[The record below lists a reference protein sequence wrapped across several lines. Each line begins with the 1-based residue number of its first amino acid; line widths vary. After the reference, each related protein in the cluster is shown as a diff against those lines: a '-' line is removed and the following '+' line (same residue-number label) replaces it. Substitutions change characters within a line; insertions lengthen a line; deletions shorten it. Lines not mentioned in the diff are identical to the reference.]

1 MPSSMT
7 PNRRPTVTPPHVVSA
22 EPSAEPS
29 ADQSAMKRKR
39 RSWIRKI
46 RRLRLKEEHRTKFLG
61 VLAEMLEDNL
71 ALALLPT
78 LRNHKKLIAELK
90 QEFEYWALYGPIS
103 DEEKEEKEKDKKR
116 TVGDFIKNWC
126 SPSIEFKIFSYFAES
141 PFKQQLIDQVT
152 GKGHC
157 LLPLWRNGYNDS
169 PQFRSH
175 RDNMKAQYTVCR
187 ERPWRFLCREL
198 SCSGNSL
205 RLKYAINPIVKLL
218 WNVMRKKNSGKDKG
232 VGYAMFSMDLYPILE
247 MNNIGRNKSHR
258 KFLAPS
264 WGRLPHGHND
274 SPPAGECHLGYGR
287 EQAVRLLMST

>member
-78 LRNHKKLIAELK
+78 LRNHKKVIAELK

-126 SPSIEFKIFSYFAES
+126 NPNIEFLIFSYFAKS

-152 GKGHC
+152 GDGQRGGWKD
-157 LLPLWRNGYNDS
+157 LGYS
-169 PQFRSH
+169 AQFRSH
-175 RDNMKAQYTVCR
+175 RENMKIHYTVCR
-187 ERPWRFLCREL
+187 ERPWRWLCGEL

-218 WNVMRKKNSGKDKG
+218 WNVMRKKNSGKWKG
-232 VGYAMFSMDLYPILE
+232 FDYAMLSKDLYPILK
-247 MNNIGRNKSHR
+247 MNNIGKNVTHR
-258 KFLAPS
+258 KSLAS
-264 WGRLPHGHND
+264 SVGWGSCGN
-274 SPPAGECHLGYGR
+274 GTFGR
-287 EQAVRLLMST
+287 PVAVRLLMST